1 MVFDTTASNTGKLTQ
16 CINRNYNF
24 DVSVKLAII
33 AFVNASR
40 TSLIHFI
47 VFTGRLSAAC
57 VSLQNKLGRLLLWF
71 ARRKHI
77 GEIILTHVWESLK
90 IETSRAPDIKLFKR
104 FREKGF
110 DATPRNT
117 AAMHTKQREELVEF
131 LLTPTEKLK
140 VFTEREKAVESYS
153 RGDYKELLN
162 LMEVYIGMNSGNYKF
177 VKPGAV
183 HRVRWM
189 AKQLYCYKLVMLKDF
204 LLTGIVSKYQM
215 QKLQRF
221 VDFCTFVLNPWWF
234 NCPLA
239 ASAPRHDLALMDA
252 IKKHDTVDGTV
263 SAATLKTFGRHT

>member
-1 MVFDTTASNTGKLTQ
+1 MLFDTTASNTGKHTQ
-16 CINRNYNF
+16 CINRKYNF

-47 VFTGRLSAAC
+47 VFTGHLTAAC
-57 VSLQNKLGRLLLWF
+57 VSLQNKLGRPLLWIAF
-71 ARRKHI
+71 RKHI
-77 GEIILTHVWESLK
+77 GETILTHVWKSLK

-110 DATPRNT
+110 DATPRYT
-117 AAMHTKQREELVEF
+117 AALHTKQREEQEEF
-131 LLTPTEKLK
+131 LLTQTEKLK
-140 VFTEREKAVESYS
+140 VFIEREKAVESYS
-153 RGDYKELLN
+153 RGDYMELLD
-162 LMEVYIGMNSGNYKF
+162 LMVYIGMNSGNYKF

-183 HRVRWM
+183 HRARWM

-204 LLTGIVSKYQM
+204 LPTGIVSKYQT

-239 ASAPRHDLALMDA
+239 VLAPRHDRPSFNECD
-252 IKKHDTVDGTV
+252 KKV
-263 SAATLKTFGRHT
+263 